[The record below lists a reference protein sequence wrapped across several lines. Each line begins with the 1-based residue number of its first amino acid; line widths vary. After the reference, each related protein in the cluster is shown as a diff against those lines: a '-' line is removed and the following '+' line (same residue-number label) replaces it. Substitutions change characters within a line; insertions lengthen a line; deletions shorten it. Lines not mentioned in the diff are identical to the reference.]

1 MSRLNEFLSGIRV
14 VDLSRYL
21 PGPFS
26 SLMLADMGATVIK
39 VEPPGGDEM
48 QTLGPRDRHGRPVY
62 YDAVNAGKTVVTMD
76 LKRDDAIADFL
87 VLIKSADILIE
98 GFRPDVMA
106 RLGLDYEILRQ
117 YNPGLI
123 YCALSGY
130 GASGP
135 LAQVAGHDGNY
146 LALSGVQHRNGGEGP
161 IVFDPPV
168 ADTTGSLFAV
178 IAILGALN
186 ARRRDGKGCKIDLA
200 LADVVMPLQLFQLA
214 ELGANGTVPE
224 REGTYLSGGA
234 AYYRVYRTADERHVM
249 LGAVEPK
256 FWRSFCDTAGRPD
269 WIGRQNEPIPQ
280 KGLIQDVAAYI
291 GGMTSQENLALFE
304 PADCCFSLVL
314 NLAEA
319 VESPHHRTRGL
330 VRYVTRDSLQALFP
344 ALVDDEHPSTRPP
357 LREEK
362 P

>member
-1 MSRLNEFLSGIRV
+1 MSRLNEFLSDVSV

-26 SLMLADMGATVIK
+26 SLILADMGATVLK

-48 QTLGPRDRHGRPVY
+48 QTLGPRDRHDRPVY
-62 YDAVNAGKTVVTMD
+62 YDAINAGKAVVTMD
-76 LKRDDAIADFL
+76 LKRTEAVEAFL
-87 VLIKSADILIE
+87 TLIKSTDILIE
-98 GFRPDVMA
+98 GFRPDVMG
-106 RLGLDYEILRQ
+106 RLGLDYEVLRK

-123 YCALSGY
+123 YCSLSGY

-146 LALSGVQHRNGGEGP
+146 MALSGVQHRNGSDGP
-161 IVFDPPV
+161 IVFDPPI

-186 ARRRDGKGCKIDLA
+186 ARQRDGKGCKIDLA
-200 LADVVMPLQLFQLA
+200 LADVVMPLQLFQIA
-214 ELGANGTVPE
+214 ELGANGTVPQ

-256 FWRSFCDTAGRPD
+256 FWRNFCDAADRPD
-269 WIGRQNEPIPQ
+269 WIGRQSEPIPQ
-280 KGLIQDVAAYI
+280 AGLIRDVAGYL
-291 GGMTSQENLALFE
+291 GGMTSHESLALFE

-319 VESPHHRTRGL
+319 IESPHHQMRGL
-330 VRYVTRDSLQALFP
+330 VRYVNRDSLQALFP
-344 ALVDDEHPSTRPP
+344 ALVDNEHLTLGYLCIRPSP
-357 LREEK
+357 
-362 P
+362 